1 MIENDGYGGGWL
13 EARPGLKAFRDE
25 VRGFIRSH
33 LPEEIRRLVAAETM
47 ELPRDYILRW
57 HRMLYEKGGWSC
69 PNWPAAHGGPG
80 WSFEQ
85 QFIFERELALAD
97 APRLVAFGVN
107 LLGPTLIEYASPEQK
122 ARFLPMILKG
132 EALWCQGFSEPNAGS
147 DLASLKTRA
156 ELAGGPGGDH
166 YVINGTKIWTTE
178 AHIADWMFGLFRTD
192 SSGKK
197 QQGITFLLLDMKS
210 PGISIRPIRT
220 FDGGH
225 EVNQVFFDNVKV
237 PVGQRIGEEHKGWG
251 IAKYLLSLER
261 FGIAEVSRS
270 LQTLSRLKEI
280 LRRPRADGSSLLA
293 DSGFGTRLAATEIK
307 LKALEAMERRVLFGP
322 GGPESLGPEAS
333 ILKVMG
339 TEVQQGLLELQVD
352 AVALG
357 AAPDIPAES
366 QDAPNLPPEAR
377 YAARAFFNMR
387 KTSIYGG
394 SNEIQRNILTKAV
407 LGLE

>member
-1 MIENDGYGGGWL
+1 MIDMDGYGGGWL
-13 EARPGLKAFRDE
+13 EARPDLKSFRDE

-33 LPEEIRRLVAAETM
+33 LPEDIRRLVAAECM
-47 ELPRDYILRW
+47 ELPRDYQLRW
-57 HRMLYEKGGWSC
+57 QQILYRQGGWGC
-69 PNWPAAHGGPG
+69 PSWPQEHGGPG

-85 QFIFERELALAD
+85 QFIFERESALAD
-97 APRLVAFGVN
+97 APRLPSFGAVM
-107 LLGPTLIEYASPEQK
+107 LGPTLIQYGNEEQK
-122 ARFLPMILKG
+122 ARFLPPIVKG

-156 ELAGGPGGDH
+156 ELKGDH
-166 YVINGTKIWTTE
+166 YVVNGTKIWTTE
-178 AHIADWMFGLFRTD
+178 AQIADWMFGLFRTD
-192 SSGKK
+192 GSGKK

-237 PVGQRIGEEHKGWG
+237 PVAQRVGAEHKGRG
-251 IAKYLLSLER
+251 IAKHLLSLER

-270 LQTLSRLKEI
+270 LTTLGRLKAI
-280 LRRPRADGSSLLA
+280 MRRQRGDGSSLMQ
-293 DSGFGTRLAATEIK
+293 DGGFGARLAAAEIK
-307 LKALEAMERRVLFGP
+307 LRALEALERRLLFGP
-322 GGPESLGPEAS
+322 GGPESMGAEAS

-339 TEVQQGLLELQVD
+339 TELQQALLELQVD

-357 AAPDIPAES
+357 AAPDLPAES
-366 QDAPNLPPEAR
+366 QDAPHLPPEAR